1 MKSTT
6 LTNPQLSFLVLLR
19 WLIGWH
25 LLYEGLVKLTN
36 PSWSAKAY
44 LASADGLFPGLFH
57 SLAETEGLLRVVDYV
72 NMWGLTI
79 IGFSLLI
86 GIFTTQ
92 FAYFGA
98 FLLLLYYLAHPPLF
112 SPSPVATEGNYIFV
126 NKTLIEACAL
136 VVLGLFPTAHIIGIE
151 RFFKM
156 KKTQYG

>member
-1 MKSTT
+1 
-6 LTNPQLSFLVLLR
+6 LLR

-98 FLLLLYYLAHPPLF
+98 NGKWLVEPG
-112 SPSPVATEGNYIFV
+112 V
-126 NKTLIEACAL
+126 IELMIGPDSTVLTNNVRVAL
-136 VVLGLFPTAHIIGIE
+136 VLPSGFWTWTL
-151 RFFKM
+151 
-156 KKTQYG
+156 